1 MITMSQKNT
10 KNSDRTEAEIVDI
23 DYQIEKAEVEDSDT
37 TEKKKKEISE
47 HSKTGTQKEL
57 FGELKGLYKQLE
69 EKDELYERLHKRYLS
84 AMADYENLEKRT
96 KADRGTIL
104 KQANKRLLFKLL
116 DLSDS
121 FDRAERSMSS
131 RESITVDSVIEGVK
145 AVRKQFDTILRNE
158 GIKKIEAI
166 GRKFDPNFHE
176 VVFVKPDSD
185 SEEDTILEEVE
196 VGYLLNS
203 RLLRPTKV
211 VVVKNKTKGEK

>member
-1 MITMSQKNT
+1 M
-10 KNSDRTEAEIVDI
+10 
-23 DYQIEKAEVEDSDT
+23 
-37 TEKKKKEISE
+37 
-47 HSKTGTQKEL
+47 
-57 FGELKGLYKQLE
+57 LYKQLE

>member
-10 KNSDRTEAEIVDI
+10 KNSDSSEAEIVDI

-47 HSKTGTQKEL
+47 HSKTVTQKEL
-57 FGELKGLYKQLE
+57 LGELKGLYKQLE
-69 EKDELYERLHKRYLS
+69 EKDELYEKLHKRYLS
-84 AMADYENLEKRT
+84 VLADYENLEKRT
-96 KADRGTIL
+96 KADRGTIV

-131 RESITVDSVIEGVK
+131 RESITVDSVMEGVN

-158 GIKKIEAI
+158 GIKKIEAV
-166 GRKFDPNFHE
+166 GKKFDPNFHE

-203 RLLRPTKV
+203 RLLRATKV